1 MSSTPQEPPQGT
13 TGVVHVVR
21 KDPSS
26 GQSPSSFV
34 VSFGGKKDRMGAFAL
49 GRDSGLDPLA
59 ALLQKIGVLPADV
72 ETTLQVLAGQSQH
85 EIANVTLT
93 QAMIHDLGL

>member
-1 MSSTPQEPPQGT
+1 
-13 TGVVHVVR
+13 VAR
-21 KDPSS
+21 A
-26 GQSPSSFV
+26 
-34 VSFGGKKDRMGAFAL
+34 GAFAL

-72 ETTLQVLAGQSQH
+72 ETTLQVLAGQSHH